1 MDSGSTINVHSC
13 FVFKY
18 VFIKTP
24 TQFLLADV
32 AMAGMKAQQSKVC
45 QTSKSLQSPALAPGP
60 PETRIGGGGTSL
72 IGGRASQRPG
82 LKLLLSSDLL
92 NIWMFHISKLKLII
106 LIKLKSVSR
115 TWALGSSGRK
125 YETEFKICLKW
136 K

>member
-1 MDSGSTINVHSC
+1 MDSDSTINVHSC

-60 PETRIGGGGTSL
+60 PETSR
-72 IGGRASQRPG
+72 GRDKFDWGPRQPEAGAEAAAVLR
-82 LKLLLSSDLL
+82 SSEHLDVPHFKIEI
-92 NIWMFHISKLKLII
+92 NYPHKVE
-106 LIKLKSVSR
+106 VSR
-115 TWALGSSGRK
+115 TWR
-125 YETEFKICLKW
+125 
-136 K
+136 